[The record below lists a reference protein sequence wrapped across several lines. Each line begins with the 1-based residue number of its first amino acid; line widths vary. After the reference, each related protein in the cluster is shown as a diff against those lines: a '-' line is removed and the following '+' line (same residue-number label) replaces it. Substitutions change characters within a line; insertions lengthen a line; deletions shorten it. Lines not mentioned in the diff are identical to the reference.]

1 MKGGTVYILRDRE
14 AAGTPEVM
22 NSRGDPSRITPVTSP
37 VSASGKD
44 FDYAFEPFTV
54 TLLELELGGR

>member
-22 NSRGDPSRITPVTSP
+22 NSRDDPSRITPVTSP
-37 VSASGKD
+37 VSAGGKD
-44 FDYAFEPFTV
+44 FDYAFAPFTV
-54 TLLELELGGR
+54 TLLELELGG